1 MISEQLT
8 NWKGESDLL
17 ISDCVSRHL
26 EVGEITEMAIELVIL
41 ASALGR
47 INIPYRKYSSLLVVF
62 TPLCMHE
69 KKKKVPMVG
78 IQVSPSPSHWRWSSP
93 ILKSLPGP

>member
-1 MISEQLT
+1 M
-8 NWKGESDLL
+8 

-26 EVGEITEMAIELVIL
+26 EVGEMATELVIL

-62 TPLCMHE
+62 TLLCMHE
-69 KKKKVPMVG
+69 KKKSANGGNTSFAKSIALEMVFAY
-78 IQVSPSPSHWRWSSP
+78 SKKSSWS
-93 ILKSLPGP
+93 LKSLLSMD

>member
-1 MISEQLT
+1 M
-8 NWKGESDLL
+8 

-69 KKKKVPMVG
+69 KKKKFQWWEYKFR
-78 IQVSPSPSHWRWSSP
+78 QVHR
-93 ILKSLPGP
+93 IGDGLRLF